1 MFMNITILCS
11 DRTHK
16 IYPYLK
22 KWKDLNSKNH
32 IIYLVNSSKDVSS
45 GDILFLI
52 SCTEIIS
59 KDIRNSF
66 SKTLVIHESDLPQ
79 GRGWSP
85 LVWQIL
91 EGSNLIPITL
101 LEAEDKVDS
110 GDIWN
115 KSFVQLEGHE
125 TFSEINAKI
134 FPEKLKLMDFA
145 IQNFLSIVPTSQ
157 SSENITYYPKRTPS
171 DSKLDTMKSISEYFN
186 LLRIADD
193 VRYPC
198 YFEFCGHK
206 YKIVI
211 EKINDSVV

>member
-1 MFMNITILCS
+1 MNITILCS
-11 DRTHK
+11 DPTHK
-16 IYPYLK
+16 IYAYLK

-32 IIYLVNSSKDVSS
+32 IIYLLNSSKDVLS

-59 KDIRNSF
+59 KDIRNNF

-91 EGSNLIPITL
+91 EGSNVIPITL

-115 KSFVQLEGHE
+115 KSFVQLEDHE
-125 TFSEINAKI
+125 TFSEINNKI

-145 IQNFLSIVPTSQ
+145 IQTFSSITPAPQ
-157 SSENITYYPKRTPS
+157 SSENITYYQKRTPS
-171 DSKLDTMKSISEYFN
+171 DSKLDIIKSISEQFD

-198 YFEFCGHK
+198 YFKFRGHK

>member
-1 MFMNITILCS
+1 MNITILCS
-11 DRTHK
+11 DPTHK
-16 IYPYLK
+16 IYPYLQ
-22 KWKDLNSKNH
+22 KWKDINSKNH
-32 IIYLVNSSKDVSS
+32 TVYLINSSKDVLS

-52 SCTEIIS
+52 SCSEIIS
-59 KDIRNSF
+59 KDIRNNF

-91 EGSNLIPITL
+91 EGSNVIPITL

-115 KSFVQLEGHE
+115 KSFVQLEDHE
-125 TFSEINAKI
+125 TFSEINNKI

-145 IQNFLSIVPTSQ
+145 IQTFSSITPTAQ
-157 SSENITYYPKRTPS
+157 SSENITYYQKRTPS
-171 DSKLDTMKSISEYFN
+171 DSKLDTIKSISEQFD

-198 YFEFCGHK
+198 YFKFRGHK

>member
-1 MFMNITILCS
+1 MNITILCS
-11 DRTHK
+11 DPTHK
-16 IYPYLK
+16 IYTYLK

-32 IIYLVNSSKDVSS
+32 IIFLVNSSKDVLS

-59 KDIRNSF
+59 KDIRNNF

-91 EGSNLIPITL
+91 EGSNVIPITR

-115 KSFVQLEGHE
+115 KSFVQLEDHE
-125 TFSEINAKI
+125 TFSEINNKI

-145 IQNFLSIVPTSQ
+145 IQTFSSITPAPQ
-157 SSENITYYPKRTPS
+157 SSENITYYQKRTPS
-171 DSKLDTMKSISEYFN
+171 DSKLDIIKSISEQFD

-198 YFEFCGHK
+198 YFKFRGHK

>member
-1 MFMNITILCS
+1 MNITILCS
-11 DRTHK
+11 DPTHK
-16 IYPYLK
+16 IYTYLK

-32 IIYLVNSSKDVSS
+32 IIYLLNSSKDVLS

-59 KDIRNSF
+59 KDIRNRF

-91 EGSNLIPITL
+91 EGSNVIPITL

-115 KSFVQLEGHE
+115 KSFVQLEDHE
-125 TFSEINAKI
+125 TFSEINNKI

-145 IQNFLSIVPTSQ
+145 IQTFSSITPAPQ
-157 SSENITYYPKRTPS
+157 SSENITYYQKRTPS
-171 DSKLDTMKSISEYFN
+171 DSKLDIIKSISEQFD

-198 YFEFCGHK
+198 YFKFRGHK